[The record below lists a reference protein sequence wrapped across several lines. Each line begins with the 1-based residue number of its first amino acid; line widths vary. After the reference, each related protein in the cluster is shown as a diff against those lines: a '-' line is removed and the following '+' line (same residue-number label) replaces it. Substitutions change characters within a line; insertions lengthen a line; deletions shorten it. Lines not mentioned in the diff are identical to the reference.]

1 MPCFEWPTRRPA
13 LLARGGARRYNR
25 TMRRSMVFRLL
36 GVVLV
41 IGIGSYSVFWW
52 IAAGKIEA
60 AATAWRETAHEQKID
75 ASWQGMRVTGYP
87 FAFRLELTDV
97 ALKDSATNPPAEL
110 KAPTLTASARPWNFR
125 HAWLAVPDGLAATF
139 GPDAAPLVRLSAEHG
154 SGAVAL
160 SGDGGTTIWLSLYQ
174 AKADSLVTLGARAV
188 HAWVVLP
195 PGAPPT
201 HQESGLAFALE
212 ARDLALPAAPPGFSP
227 TIDDLG
233 FGVTMMGAV
242 PPGPLRQAAAAW
254 RDSGGTVEL
263 DHLHLRWGDMEISGS
278 GTLALDNDL
287 QPVGGFSGG
296 VSGFDQLLNGLV
308 ASGRVKPGDAR
319 VARLALAMLAKAGPD
334 GRPEIATSLTIQN
347 GEMYLGPAKLG
358 KAPRIDW

>member
-1 MPCFEWPTRRPA
+1 VATAQAA
-13 LLARGGARRYNR
+13 LLARAEARRYNR
-25 TMRRSMVFRLL
+25 AMRRSMVFRLL
-36 GVVLV
+36 GAVLV
-41 IGIGSYSVFWW
+41 IGIGAYSGFWW
-52 IAAGKIEA
+52 VAAGKIKD
-60 AATAWRETAHEQKID
+60 AATAWREGAHAQKID
-75 ASWQGMRVTGYP
+75 ASWQGMRVAGYP

-97 ALKDSATNPPAEL
+97 ALKDGATNPPAEL
-110 KAPTLTASARPWNFR
+110 KAPTLMASVRPWNFHR
-125 HAWLAVPDGLAATF
+125 AWLAVPDGLAATF
-139 GPDAAPLVRLSAEHG
+139 GPDATPLVRLGAEHG

-160 SGDGGTTIWLSLYQ
+160 AGDGGATIWLSLYQ
-174 AKADSLVTLGARAV
+174 AKADAGVALAARAV
-188 HAWVVLP
+188 HAWVILP
-195 PGAPPT
+195 PGAPAT
-201 HQESGLAFALE
+201 HQDSGLAFALE
-212 ARDLALPAAPPGFSP
+212 ARDLALPAAPPGF
-227 TIDDLG
+227 TGTVDDLG
-233 FGVTMMGAV
+233 FGVSMMGAV

-254 RDSGGTVEL
+254 RDNGGTVEL
-263 DHLHLRWGDMEISGS
+263 DNLHLRWGDMQINGS